1 MYVVN
6 QPSVVFDKEDQQLIE
21 DFENLATALD
31 DDLCSKIGC
40 ENCPCHAQCNEL
52 FKQRPLTE
60 MYKIIDFFRNFPT
73 EEG

>member
-21 DFENLATALD
+21 DFENLATTLD
-31 DDLCSKIGC
+31 DDLCKKVDC
-40 ENCPCHAQCNEL
+40 EHCPCYIKCKQL
-52 FKQRPLTE
+52 FKLRPLTE
-60 MYKIIDFFRNFPT
+60 LYKIIDFFRNFPT